1 MSDALSIYFAGD
13 LFDHKHLIGNA
24 LLAAYIERKS
34 DGKYQ
39 CILPQDLEQGSN
51 RKEHIRNQ
59 DLKMV
64 MEADLGLFNFDG
76 ADLDSGT
83 VVEFVVAKQLDIPTV
98 ILRSDFRNAGDQD
111 AGEDKWN
118 LMCSFYP
125 RTEVIS
131 INGMEWYQ
139 EARRTSDTVE
149 KTIDAL
155 YAKLASRIIEGL
167 EKAKNA
173 PPLAKD
179 PGFAQ
184 TLYQWGVAFPGA
196 GLEEYIGDENWVANI
211 IEKKKRK
218 GLLD

>member
-13 LFDHKHLIGNA
+13 LFDHKDLIGNA
-24 LLAAYIERKS
+24 LLAAYIEKESSGR
-34 DGKYQ
+34 YR

-76 ADLDSGT
+76 PDLDSGT

-111 AGEDKWN
+111 VGGDSWN

-125 RTEVIS
+125 RNEVIS
-131 INGMEWYQ
+131 VNGMEWYQ
-139 EARRTSDTVE
+139 AARASNKQIQDTIN
-149 KTIDAL
+149 TL
-155 YAKLASRIIEGL
+155 YSKLAGRVIEGFD
-167 EKAKNA
+167 NA
-173 PPLAKD
+173 RETAPLATEPEFIEK
-179 PGFAQ
+179 
-184 TLYQWGVAFPGA
+184 LYQWAIKFPGA
-196 GLEEYIGDENWVANI
+196 GLEEFIADSNWVANV

-218 GLLD
+218 GLFG

>member
-13 LFDHKHLIGNA
+13 LFDHKDLIGNA
-24 LLAAYIERKS
+24 LLASHIEQESSGRYK
-34 DGKYQ
+34 
-39 CILPQDLEQGSN
+39 CLLPQDFEQGSN
-51 RKEHIRNQ
+51 RKEHIRDQ

-83 VVEFVVAKQLDIPTV
+83 VVEFIVAKQLDIPSV

-111 AGEDKWN
+111 TKGDKWN

-125 RTEVIS
+125 RTEIVS

-139 EARRTSDTVE
+139 QARTGPLSVEETIKALYTRLALQLITAFDKARSDT
-149 KTIDAL
+149 
-155 YAKLASRIIEGL
+155 
-167 EKAKNA
+167 
-173 PPLAKD
+173 PLATEPDFMKK
-179 PGFAQ
+179 
-184 TLYQWGVAFPGA
+184 LYQWAVTFPGA
-196 GLEEYIGDENWVANI
+196 GFEEFIDNKNWVAET

-218 GLLD
+218 GLIG